1 VHGTFARKVLRGRR
15 LERDQCGMPSG
26 AFCQL
31 EGGVFTPLRSR
42 LGWVGDDGVGGH
54 VEAV

>member
-1 VHGTFARKVLRGRR
+1 MVHGTFARKAFRGRR

-31 EGGVFTPLRSR
+31 EGGVFTP
-42 LGWVGDDGVGGH
+42 
-54 VEAV
+54 